1 MRTEKE
7 LLKWLRSLELPRDS
21 RVSSQWL
28 MDVKEIIEI
37 ADTIERLIADR
48 DSFQRVGME
57 TLRMAWIAEGRVGEL
72 ERELAGYKSAKGSAS
87 ER

>member
-28 MDVKEIIEI
+28 MDVKEIVEI

-57 TLRMAWIAEGRVGEL
+57 TLRMAWIAQGRVAEL
-72 ERELAGYKSAKGSAS
+72 ERALAEKSSNGSAS
-87 ER
+87 E